1 MPTPVPTARQCL
13 TEEAA
18 AALDEA
24 VSVARRRSHPQ
35 TTSLHALFALLHLP
49 SSSALSD
56 ACSRARNAAYS
67 PRLQLRALDL
77 CFSAALDRLPSSS
90 SSSSTAADAAD
101 KHPPISNSLMAAI
114 KRSQANQRRHPDA
127 FHFFHHHHHPHPH
140 PHPHPPPPSSSAAPS
155 ATSPTSISCV
165 KVELQQLILSILDD
179 PVVSRVFGEAG
190 FRSCDVKLAIV
201 RPPVMRFQ
209 RPRRPPLFL
218 CNFDEA
224 DGVFGSSSSSR
235 RRSFSFP
242 FAATAAGDDNWRR
255 IGEVMGRSKGKNP
268 LLVGEFAGEAA
279 RGFAASVLDT
289 AGVLPGD
296 LIGNLRFV
304 SLESEVAEFVGSGSG
319 SEVLLRSRIDDL
331 HRMLETC
338 GVLLSFGDLKVLLV
352 GSNGGAVMDRVSFVV
367 SQFTKLLDQ
376 NRAKFWLIGA
386 TANYETYLNFL
397 NSFPSIEKDWD
408 LQLLPITSSL
418 TSPSSVN
425 GGLPS
430 RPPSSEVVTATG
442 EVSNTNFHSRR
453 HSFVRH
459 LRASIPDLLR
469 ATSSPCAHSPS
480 SGAFSSFKHQTVV
493 EEARSSLMM
502 SRSALVAVGGGG
514 GGDGRASSMVSS
526 LVAEDRRES
535 ETGEGVPLS
544 WRAGEST
551 IILLGGGAEK
561 RNLDLHPS
569 VNFEGQE
576 CMKKRNPA
584 KVTLH
589 KAAGVEV
596 GARDLV
602 DGGGD
607 DFKAS
612 IRGGVVPSMVSP
624 ERDGVE
630 PFSSSGPYQSVSRC
644 RACNDKYEQ
653 EVSTIVSGG
662 CSRSVADQ
670 FQESVPSWLQMAE
683 VNANSNLNIA
693 KAKDDGTTLNAKIA
707 GLQRKWSDICRRL
720 NHRPSVSISEAGCY
734 QVRPPMFHGTTG
746 FPFAVKVDNHISSS
760 VNAVVKGTAC
770 ESVFP
775 IMSTGLQ
782 KFPLMEKGIPKPV
795 VSKARSD
802 NSASELEGRLSKSEG
817 LQLQS
822 YQLPECSTSRLS
834 NPSHNM
840 SPSSPVSVATDLG
853 LGTIYAPSSTEEL
866 NKPSFQAHKERLM
879 DISGCLPSK
888 VDMLNS
894 NILNPSIR
902 SSSGCSP
909 DLNSQVELKDFKA
922 LNKCL
927 VEKVGRQDEVI
938 HVISQI
944 IARCRT
950 GNDERRRRSSTRQD
964 IWFSFVGP
972 DRIAKKKIAVALAE
986 IIFGGR
992 HNLICVD
999 LSPHDGSTHSN
1010 TVLDCH
1016 EISSYDVRYRGKTVV
1031 DIIADEIIKKPPSV
1045 VFLENIDKADLLAQ
1059 RSLSQAI
1066 TTGKFQ
1072 DTHGREISIHNSI
1085 FLTTVRVLKDNKEN
1099 ASFEKDL
1106 AKFKEER
1113 ISEARRMEMQILI
1126 DCIPEVKFMGDSSSK
1141 VRVASRKGS
1150 FELNKR
1156 KRSGIGDL
1164 EGHDEKLESMKPPL
1178 KTSKCLDLN
1187 LPIEEME
1194 QECSDSKSSDSEC
1207 ISENSKLWLE
1217 DLVDQM
1223 DGTLLFKPFDFDAL
1237 ANNILKEIS
1246 SVLTSTVRSEV
1257 LLEIDYEVM
1266 EQLLAAAWIS
1276 NGISAIKDWLERIL
1290 GGCLTEAQ
1298 KRHSLNSSRTLL
1310 KLQSCEGKYVK
1321 DLAPGVCLPA
1331 RIPLN

>member
-13 TEEAA
+13 TPEAA

-49 SSSALSD
+49 TSSALRD

-90 SSSSTAADAAD
+90 SSSPPPPPPMM
-101 KHPPISNSLMAAI
+101 HQPPISNSLMAAI

-127 FHFFHHHHHPHPH
+127 FHFYHHHQLPPQL
-140 PHPHPPPPSSSAAPS
+140 PPPPQQPSSSS
-155 ATSPTSISCV
+155 ATSPSSSISCV

-201 RPPVMRFQ
+201 RPPPLMRLQ

-218 CNFDEA
+218 CNFDETE
-224 DGVFGSSSSSR
+224 GVFM

-242 FAATAAGDDNWRR
+242 FAAAAVSGTGGDIGGENCRR
-255 IGEVMGRSKGKNP
+255 IGEIMCRKKERNP
-268 LLVGEFAGEAA
+268 LLV
-279 RGFAASVLDT
+279 
-289 AGVLPGD
+289 
-296 LIGNLRFV
+296 IGKVRFV
-304 SLESEVAEFVGSGSG
+304 SVESEVGEFVASG
-319 SEVLLRSRIDDL
+319 SEVLLRSRIDEVD
-331 HRMLETC
+331 RMVESC
-338 GVLLSFGDLKVLLV
+338 WVVVSFGDLKVLLV
-352 GSNGGAVMDRVSFVV
+352 GSNGGGGGGGGAVMDRMSFVV
-367 SQFTKLLDQ
+367 SQLTKLLER
-376 NRAKFWLIGA
+376 NRAKLWLIGA
-386 TANYETYLNFL
+386 TANYEAYLKFL

-408 LQLLPITSSL
+408 LQLLPITSSVR
-418 TSPSSVN
+418 SPSSVN
-425 GGLPS
+425 GGFPS
-430 RPPSSEVVTATG
+430 RPPGYARGCLPCPPTVHANW
-442 EVSNTNFHSRR
+442 VSQFCDHDSFSLME
-453 HSFVRH
+453 SFV
-459 LRASIPDLLR
+459 PFGGFF
-469 ATSSPCAHSPS
+469 SSPS
-480 SGAFSSFKHQTVV
+480 
-493 EEARSSLMM
+493 
-502 SRSALVAVGGGG
+502 
-514 GGDGRASSMVSS
+514 
-526 LVAEDRRES
+526 
-535 ETGEGVPLS
+535 
-544 WRAGEST
+544 
-551 IILLGGGAEK
+551 
-561 RNLDLHPS
+561 DL
-569 VNFEGQE
+569 
-576 CMKKRNPA
+576 K
-584 KVTLH
+584 
-589 KAAGVEV
+589 
-596 GARDLV
+596 
-602 DGGGD
+602 
-607 DFKAS
+607 
-612 IRGGVVPSMVSP
+612 
-624 ERDGVE
+624 E
-630 PFSSSGPYQSVSRC
+630 PFSSSPYQSLSRC
-644 RACNDKYEQ
+644 RACNEKYEQ
-653 EVSTIVSGG
+653 EVSTILSGG

-670 FQESVPSWLQMAE
+670 YQENVPSWLQMAE
-683 VNANSNLNIA
+683 VNANINLNIA
-693 KAKDDGTTLNAKIA
+693 KAKDDGTVLNAKIA

-720 NHRPSVSISEAGCY
+720 NHRPSVSVSEAGSY
-734 QVRPPMFHGTTG
+734 QVRSPMFHSTTG
-746 FPFAVKVDNHISSS
+746 FPFAVKVDTHISSS
-760 VNAVVKGTAC
+760 VNETVKGTAC
-770 ESVFP
+770 ENVFP

-782 KFPLMEKGIPKPV
+782 KFPLMEKEIPKPV
-795 VSKARSD
+795 VSEARSD
-802 NSASELEGRLSKSEG
+802 NSASELEGRRSKSEG

-834 NPSHNM
+834 NPSRDM

-866 NKPSFQAHKERLM
+866 NKPSYQAHKERLM

-888 VDMLNS
+888 VNVLNS

-909 DLNSQVELKDFKA
+909 DLSSQVELKDFKA
-922 LNKCL
+922 LYRCL
-927 VEKVGRQDEVI
+927 VEKVGRQNEAI
-938 HVISQI
+938 HVICQT

-950 GNDERRRRSSTRQD
+950 GNDERPRRSSTRQD

-972 DRIAKKKIAVALAE
+972 DRIAKKKIAAALAE
-986 IIFGGR
+986 IIFGSR

-999 LSPHDGSTHSN
+999 LSPQNGSTHSN
-1010 TVLDCH
+1010 TILDCH
-1016 EISSYDVRYRGKTVV
+1016 EISGYDVKHRGKTVV

-1066 TTGKFQ
+1066 ITGKFQ
-1072 DTHGREISIHNSI
+1072 DTHGREISINNSI
-1085 FLTTVRVLKDNKEN
+1085 FLTTARVLKDNKEST
-1099 ASFEKDL
+1099 SFEKDL

-1113 ISEARRMEMQILI
+1113 ISEARRLEMRILI
-1126 DCIPEVKFMGDSSSK
+1126 DCIPEVKSIGDPTSK
-1141 VRVASRKGS
+1141 VRVTSRKGS

-1217 DLVDQM
+1217 DLIDQM
-1223 DGTLLFKPFDFDAL
+1223 DGALLFKPFDFDML

-1246 SVLTSTVRSEV
+1246 SILISTVCSEV

-1276 NGISAIKDWLERIL
+1276 NGICAIKDWLEHIL

-1298 KRHSLNSSRTLL
+1298 KRCSLNSSRTLL
-1310 KLQSCEGKYVK
+1310 KLQNCEGMYVK
-1321 DLAPGVCLPA
+1321 DLALGVCLPA